1 MHKALSLAIRL
12 ENTNKQ
18 LYGGTNP
25 DLTEAAAMIRELAG
39 DDGMF
44 RLLEAALH
52 LRLEN
57 MKMREQLLKYGVRF
71 SDDIYGNPQPTKDEL
86 LGRKAA

>member
-12 ENTNKQ
+12 ENTNRQ

-39 DDGMF
+39 DDASL
-44 RLLEAALH
+44 RLLEAGLH
-52 LRLEN
+52 LRHEN
-57 MKMREQLLKYGVRF
+57 MKMRDQLMKFGVRF
-71 SDDIYGNPQPTKDEL
+71 SDDIYGNPQPTKAEL

>member
-1 MHKALSLAIRL
+1 MHKALTLAIKL
-12 ENTNKQ
+12 ENLNKE
-18 LYGGTNP
+18 LFGGNNET
-25 DLTEAAAMIRELAG
+25 LQEASAMIRELAG

-44 RLLEAALH
+44 RLLEAVIQ
-52 LRLEN
+52 LRHECV
-57 MKMREQLLKYGVRF
+57 KQREQLAKYGVRF